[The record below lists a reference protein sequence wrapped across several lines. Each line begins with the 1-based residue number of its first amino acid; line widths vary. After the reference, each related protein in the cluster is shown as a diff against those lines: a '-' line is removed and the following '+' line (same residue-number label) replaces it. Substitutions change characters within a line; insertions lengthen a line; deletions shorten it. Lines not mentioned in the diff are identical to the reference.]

1 LHYSSKRTDR
11 IHSVQAVNGLYVVE
25 WIHGRVRANSSRAN
39 SWHAGGLARLHPPT
53 SAESIVIHAR
63 VVERLNEDLLFQ
75 HFADPGGYLANE
87 LLCIKRRECDKIHKM
102 INPQSPVRLK
112 RTQILR
118 IAAQNGVERLRV
130 FGSVARGT
138 DDEQSDIDFLV
149 ELAPDRSL
157 LDLGNFL
164 YEVRSL
170 LGKEVDVVTEKGL
183 GRRIRER
190 VLAEAVDL

>member
-1 LHYSSKRTDR
+1 MNESRLFH
-11 IHSVQAVNGLYVVE
+11 QFAVL
-25 WIHGRVRANSSRAN
+25 
-39 SWHAGGLARLHPPT
+39 
-53 SAESIVIHAR
+53 
-63 VVERLNEDLLFQ
+63 
-75 HFADPGGYLANE
+75 GGYSRNE
-87 LLCIKRRECDKIHKM
+87 PLCMKRMECDKIHKM
-102 INPQSPVRLK
+102 ISPQSPVRLK

-118 IAAQNGVERLRV
+118 IAAENGVERLRV

-138 DDEQSDIDFLV
+138 EDEQSDIDFLV

-183 GRRIRER
+183 QRRIRDR

>member
-1 LHYSSKRTDR
+1 MISNQ
-11 IHSVQAVNGLYVVE
+11 SVL
-25 WIHGRVRANSSRAN
+25 
-39 SWHAGGLARLHPPT
+39 
-53 SAESIVIHAR
+53 
-63 VVERLNEDLLFQ
+63 
-75 HFADPGGYLANE
+75 
-87 LLCIKRRECDKIHKM
+87 
-102 INPQSPVRLK
+102 RLK
-112 RTQILR
+112 RTQILQL
-118 IAAQNGVERLRV
+118 AAQNGVKRLRV

-149 ELAPDRSL
+149 ELAPNRSL

-183 GRRIRER
+183 QHRIRER

>member
-1 LHYSSKRTDR
+1 M
-11 IHSVQAVNGLYVVE
+11 IH
-25 WIHGRVRANSSRAN
+25 
-39 SWHAGGLARLHPPT
+39 
-53 SAESIVIHAR
+53 
-63 VVERLNEDLLFQ
+63 
-75 HFADPGGYLANE
+75 
-87 LLCIKRRECDKIHKM
+87 
-102 INPQSPVRLK
+102 PQSPVRLK
-112 RTQILR
+112 RNQILR

-138 DDEQSDIDFLV
+138 EDEESDIDFLV

-170 LGKEVDVVTEKGL
+170 LEKDVDVVTEKGL
-183 GRRIRER
+183 KPRIRDR

>member
-1 LHYSSKRTDR
+1 MISMTNDASTEELSISSLRMK
-11 IHSVQAVNGLYVVE
+11 I
-25 WIHGRVRANSSRAN
+25 W
-39 SWHAGGLARLHPPT
+39 
-53 SAESIVIHAR
+53 
-63 VVERLNEDLLFQ
+63 
-75 HFADPGGYLANE
+75 
-87 LLCIKRRECDKIHKM
+87 ECDKIHNM

-112 RTQILR
+112 RAQILQ
-118 IAAQNGVERLRV
+118 IATQNGVKRLRV

-138 DDEQSDIDFLV
+138 EDEQSDIDFLV

-183 GRRIRER
+183 QRRIRDR

>member
-1 LHYSSKRTDR
+1 
-11 IHSVQAVNGLYVVE
+11 
-25 WIHGRVRANSSRAN
+25 
-39 SWHAGGLARLHPPT
+39 
-53 SAESIVIHAR
+53 
-63 VVERLNEDLLFQ
+63 
-75 HFADPGGYLANE
+75 
-87 LLCIKRRECDKIHKM
+87 M
-102 INPQSPVRLK
+102 INPRSPVRLK

-118 IAAQNGVERLRV
+118 TATQNGVKKLRV
-130 FGSVARGT
+130 FGSVARGME
-138 DDEQSDIDFLV
+138 DEQSDIDFLV

-183 GRRIRER
+183 QRRIRER